1 MKTISVVNLKGGV
14 GKTTTVVNMAAL
26 LAREWNKHVL
36 VVDCDPQANA
46 TQFFENEPGVGAA
59 EIILG
64 EYDLADGL
72 IFATPVKNVDLIRAS
87 MALAEADIAAL
98 RGGDA
103 SAERLRETL
112 EDIGRMDFGY
122 DYIIL
127 DCPPCFSAA
136 SCAAIMASEDIIIP
150 VKPDGFALSGTR
162 ELAQQIAN
170 LQELNPGIVSVKAL
184 VTMWHN
190 SEAVLAGEAAL
201 RGFAGLDVFQT
212 TIRRTDKVDESTYA
226 RQTLDTWSP
235 YSSAGRDYRAF
246 VYEYLTGG
254 EA

>member
-1 MKTISVVNLKGGV
+1 MKIISVVNLKGGV

-26 LAREWNKHVL
+26 LGREWNKRVL
-36 VVDCDPQANA
+36 VVDCDPQANT
-46 TQFFENEPGVGAA
+46 TQFFECSPGAGVA
-59 EIILG
+59 EILFG

-72 IFATPVKNVDLIRAS
+72 IFATPVQNVDLIRAS

-103 SAERLRETL
+103 STERLREVL
-112 EDIGRMDFGY
+112 EDIAGIEPAY
-122 DYIIL
+122 DYVIL

-150 VKPDGFALSGTR
+150 VKPDGFALTGTR
-162 ELAQQIAN
+162 ELAQQISN
-170 LQELNPGIVSVKAL
+170 LQELNPGIVSVRAL

-190 SEAVLAGEAAL
+190 SEAVLAGEEAL
-201 RGFAGLDVFQT
+201 RNFAGLDVFKT

-246 VYEYLTGG
+246 VSEYMRGV
-254 EA
+254 A